1 MEDVLMWPF
10 TPTGSYTVKFGYR
23 FLYNSRSLDN
33 RDYQLDDNRLW
44 KKVWGMQV
52 QPKVRNFLWRAI
64 RNSIPTKQNLKQRMV
79 LTDDGCDHCHG
90 EPENVL
96 LALWLC
102 PPFLWFGLRITC
114 GITWTQPTF
123 LLFQRFGGNYHW
135 NREGPKLVCHNN
147 LGNPVQTKHDENKW
161 ETCTYAT
168 SALWNAEG
176 KISVYL
182 S

>member
-1 MEDVLMWPF
+1 MWPF

-64 RNSIPTKQNLKQRMV
+64 RNSIPTKKNLKQRMV

-90 EPENVL
+90 EPEDVL
-96 LALWLC
+96 LALWL
-102 PPFLWFGLRITC
+102 
-114 GITWTQPTF
+114 
-123 LLFQRFGGNYHW
+123 
-135 NREGPKLVCHNN
+135 
-147 LGNPVQTKHDENKW
+147 
-161 ETCTYAT
+161 
-168 SALWNAEG
+168 
-176 KISVYL
+176 
-182 S
+182 